1 LSGLNI
7 FFDVDY
13 TILAVDGSL
22 RPNTHEV
29 FERLAADGHRIYIWS
44 GMGVR
49 TAEVRRHGL
58 EGHVVDVFE
67 KPLHD
72 YEARLSLFNVNITPE
87 FVIDDYPEI
96 VGVFGGVVVRPYY
109 FPVAGDDEMERVYRI
124 ADEFSK
130 TGRSD
135 DGAFRLRNGGQP
147 EE

>member
-1 LSGLNI
+1 MNI

-22 RPNTHEV
+22 RPNTHDV
-29 FERLAADGHRIYIWS
+29 FEKLVADGHQIYIWS

-49 TAEVRRHGL
+49 TAEVRKHGL
-58 EGHVVDVFE
+58 EQHVVDVFE

-72 YEARLSLFNVNITPE
+72 YEARLSQFNVNITPE
-87 FVIDDYPEI
+87 FVVDDYPEI
-96 VGVFGGVVVRPYY
+96 VGVFGGAVVRPYY

-135 DGAFRLRNGGQP
+135 DSAFRLRRNGGKSGD
-147 EE
+147 